1 MCAQVA
7 ACLLHFWLH
16 GLDVRYGPPCPQYG
30 DVQYGL
36 DAQYRSGVQCDTATR
51 TPLICSLLRRDTH
64 ARTHARMHIH
74 KYAHT
79 DIYAHMHTHKH
90 TRTHTISRTRT
101 HRHVC
106 RVGHSRVSAPYMT
119 VHMVGLARTVYWP
132 EPCTY
137 D

>member
-64 ARTHARMHIH
+64 ARTHACTYTNTHTQTYMHTCTRTNTH
-74 KYAHT
+74 AHTQFHEHAHT
-79 DIYAHMHTHKH
+79 DMY
-90 TRTHTISRTRT
+90 
-101 HRHVC
+101 
-106 RVGHSRVSAPYMT
+106 
-119 VHMVGLARTVYWP
+119 VGLAIAVYLHH
-132 EPCTY
+132 T
-137 D
+137 